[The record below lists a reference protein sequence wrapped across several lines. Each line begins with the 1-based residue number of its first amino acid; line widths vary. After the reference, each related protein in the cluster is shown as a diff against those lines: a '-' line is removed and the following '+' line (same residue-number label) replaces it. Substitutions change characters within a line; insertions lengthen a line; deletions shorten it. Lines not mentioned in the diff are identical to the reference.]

1 MIARARATV
10 EGFMLGMAC
19 LIVGTLIGMAL

>member
-10 EGFMLGMAC
+10 EGFVLGMVC

>member
-1 MIARARATV
+1 MMTRASATA
-10 EGFMLGMAC
+10 EGFVLGMAC